1 MTKLS
6 INLNKV
12 ALLRNQ
18 RHVGYPSVTEAAQT
32 VIAAGAHGVTVH
44 PRPDERH
51 IRRTDVYELATL
63 LKEHPDV
70 EYNIEGNPYPDYMQ
84 LCRDVRPTQATL
96 VPDSPDAAT
105 SDNGWDVFAEAERL
119 RPIIGE
125 LQTLGCRVS
134 LFMNPDPSAMAQV
147 ANLGAERIE
156 FYTGPWADAYGS
168 ASQAEVLAQY
178 CEATSAA
185 LAEGLEINA
194 GHDLTT
200 ENLPPFRDALAQL
213 DEVSIGH
220 AFTSDALWV
229 GFAGAVEGFLN
240 ALQDQPAR
248 VREAV

>member
-1 MTKLS
+1 MTNLS
-6 INLNKV
+6 INLNKI

-18 RHVGYPSVTEAAQT
+18 RHVGYPSVTKAAET
-32 VIAAGAHGVTVH
+32 VIAAGAHGITVH

-51 IRRTDVYELATL
+51 IRKTDVYELADL
-63 LKEHPDV
+63 LKAHPDI

-96 VPDSPDAAT
+96 VPDAPDVAT

-125 LQTLGCRVS
+125 LQAMGCRVS
-134 LFMNPDPSAMAQV
+134 LFMNPDPQAMAQV
-147 ANLGAERIE
+147 ANLGADRIE
-156 FYTGPWADAYGS
+156 LYTGPWADAFGTP
-168 ASQAEVLAQY
+168 AEKEVLAQY
-178 CEATSAA
+178 GESAA
-185 LAEGLEINA
+185 AAVAAGLAINA

-200 ENLPPFRDALAQL
+200 ENLPSFKAALPRL

-229 GFAGAVEGFLN
+229 GMEGSVKGFLS
-240 ALQDQPAR
+240 ALA
-248 VREAV
+248 